1 MKVYLD
7 AKDRTQPRRLVE
19 VEVISESTKAFKVR
33 LPDGNIITRKKSR
46 DIPKEP
52 ETEEKKGKKK

>member
-7 AKDRTQPRRLVE
+7 SKDRTKPRRLVE
-19 VEVISESTKAFKVR
+19 VEVLSESAKAFKVR

-52 ETEEKKGKKK
+52 ESAEKKGKEK